1 MNIDNSLLYMLKLKN
16 LILENINSNLILEC
30 YSVLNKSKLKNDL
43 AGGNCGMVSYAIAKF
58 IADKHNIKSNVGV
71 ITNVNEINDMIYSDA
86 DIYHM
91 YNIIGSIKIDET
103 GIIDNNYLLSLAM
116 DQYKD
121 YNPIEFILDFPK
133 EETTILDIV
142 KTNTAYYIS
151 WNAFYTILQEN
162 NL

>member
-1 MNIDNSLLYMLKLKN
+1 MLKLKN

-91 YNIIGSIKIDET
+91 YNIIGSINHGE
-103 GIIDNNYLLSLAM
+103 
-116 DQYKD
+116 
-121 YNPIEFILDFPK
+121 
-133 EETTILDIV
+133 
-142 KTNTAYYIS
+142 
-151 WNAFYTILQEN
+151 
-162 NL
+162 